1 MQLLLHNWPCC
12 KLTRSASR
20 YSWPQN
26 TIKFAIG
33 IRSSKII
40 ELIPLMRLADFSC
53 LLFSLARKL
62 KIEYFRATQWN
73 KSSRSPH
80 PLALPVSCVAIATSA
95 ALFSSLA
102 SIEKRIFSLR
112 AVSVVYGGGG
122 SELGWLWRRIWQQAE
137 TEISQAPFV
146 LQFSRS
152 GKLRNFL
159 QSSSIKCAVS
169 LPLFLSPSLELLL
182 LLFISKSQ

>member
-1 MQLLLHNWPCC
+1 
-12 KLTRSASR
+12 
-20 YSWPQN
+20 
-26 TIKFAIG
+26 
-33 IRSSKII
+33 
-40 ELIPLMRLADFSC
+40 MRLADFAC

-73 KSSRSPH
+73 KRSH
-80 PLALPVSCVAIATSA
+80 PSPSPLPFPSPCVAIATSA
-95 ALFSSLA
+95 AVFSSLA

-112 AVSVVYGGGG
+112 AMRVVYRRGGWGK
-122 SELGWLWRRIWQQAE
+122 GWLWRRIWQQAE

-169 LPLFLSPSLELLL
+169 LSLTLLLFLSRCCCCF
-182 LLFISKSQ
+182 LFRNLNRIQEVMTSK